1 MQKDRLAT
9 LTMDIVVNHPTKRTA
24 LDWVHSRLSPWSQA
38 EWDRAR
44 NGMSIAE
51 RAARLGQSIREQR
64 RCDES
69 LIEHIFAALDGRSFV
84 VLDATYCF
92 MTQRMLDRRTGRRIP
107 PDSVRRFASQP
118 IASLLLN
125 TRAHQDLKRRGVNT
139 IGDLL
144 PHAYEWLSPKRLAP
158 GKPVMNVRLSVRRC
172 LRILGVEIV
181 FPEIRQRAI
190 YCPCCAH
197 TETDVMK
204 IVALAGA

>member
-1 MQKDRLAT
+1 MRKDRLAT
-9 LTMDIVVNHPTKRTA
+9 LTMDIVVNHPTKRMA
-24 LDWVHSRLSPWSQA
+24 LESVCSRLSPWAQA
-38 EWDRAR
+38 EWERAR
-44 NGMSIAE
+44 NGVSITD
-51 RAARLGQSIREQR
+51 RAARLGQSVREQR

-69 LIEHIFAALDGRSFV
+69 LIEHIVAALNGRTFV

-107 PDSVRRFASQP
+107 PDAVRRFAAQP
-118 IASLLLN
+118 ITNLLLN
-125 TRAHQDLKRRGVNT
+125 TRAHQDLKRRGVDT

-181 FPEIRQRAI
+181 FPKIRQRAI

-197 TETDVMK
+197 RETDVMK
-204 IVALAGA
+204 IVALAGV

>member
-24 LDWVHSRLSPWSQA
+24 LDAVCSRLSPWAQA

-44 NGMSIAE
+44 NGVPITQ
-51 RAARLGQSIREQR
+51 RAARLGHSIREQR

-69 LIEHIFAALDGRSFV
+69 LIEHIFAALDGRICV

-92 MTQRMLDRRTGRRIP
+92 MTQRMLDRRTGRRLP
-107 PDSVRRFASQP
+107 PDAVRRFASQP
-118 IASLLLN
+118 IASLLLSA
-125 TRAHQDLKRRGVNT
+125 RVHQDLKQRGVDT

-197 TETDVMK
+197 TEKDVMK
-204 IVALAGA
+204 IVALAGV

>member
-9 LTMDIVVNHPTKRTA
+9 LSMEILVNHPTKHMA
-24 LDWVHSRLSPWSQA
+24 LNAASVQLSLWARA
-38 EWDRAR
+38 ERDRAR
-44 NGMSIAE
+44 KGVSITE
-51 RAARLGQSIREQR
+51 RAARLGHSVREQR

-69 LIEHIFAALDGRSFV
+69 LIEHIFAALNGRTCV

-107 PDSVRRFASQP
+107 PDAVRRFASQS
-118 IASLLLN
+118 IASLLLSA
-125 TRAHQDLKRRGVNT
+125 RAYQDLKQRGVNT

>member
-1 MQKDRLAT
+1 MRKDRLAT

-24 LDWVHSRLSPWSQA
+24 LDAAYSRLSPWAQS
-38 EWDRAR
+38 EWDSASD
-44 NGMSIAE
+44 GVSITE
-51 RAARLGQSIREQR
+51 RAARLDQSIREQR

-69 LIEHIFAALDGRSFV
+69 LIEHIFAAINGRTFV

-92 MTQRMLDRRTGRRIP
+92 MTQRMLDRKTGRRIP
-107 PDSVRRFASQP
+107 PDAVRRFASQP
-118 IASLLLN
+118 IASLLLSA
-125 TRAHQDLKRRGVNT
+125 RAHQDLKQRGVHT

-158 GKPVMNVRLSVRRC
+158 GKPVMNIRLSVRRC

-197 TETDVMK
+197 RETDVMK

>member
-1 MQKDRLAT
+1 
-9 LTMDIVVNHPTKRTA
+9 V
-24 LDWVHSRLSPWSQA
+24 
-38 EWDRAR
+38 
-44 NGMSIAE
+44 SIAE
-51 RAARLGQSIREQR
+51 RAARLDHSIREQR

-69 LIEHIFAALDGRSFV
+69 LIEHIFAALNGRTFV

-107 PDSVRRFASQP
+107 PDAVRRFASQP

-125 TRAHQDLKRRGVNT
+125 ARAHHDLKQRGVNT

-181 FPEIRQRAI
+181 FPEIKQRAI

-197 TETDVMK
+197 RETDVMK
-204 IVALAGA
+204 IVALAGV

>member
-24 LDWVHSRLSPWSQA
+24 LDAVRSRLSLWAQA

-44 NGMSIAE
+44 TGVSITE
-51 RAARLGQSIREQR
+51 RAARLGHSIREQR

-69 LIEHIFAALDGRSFV
+69 LIEHIFAALDGRTCV

-107 PDSVRRFASQP
+107 PDAVRRFASQP
-118 IASLLLN
+118 IASLLLS
-125 TRAHQDLKRRGVNT
+125 TRAHQDLKQRGVNT

-204 IVALAGA
+204 IVALAGV

>member
-9 LTMDIVVNHPTKRTA
+9 LTMDIVVNHPTKRA
-24 LDWVHSRLSPWSQA
+24 SLDSVHSRLSPWAQA
-38 EWDRAR
+38 EWNRAR
-44 NGMSIAE
+44 NGMSITN
-51 RAARLGQSIREQR
+51 RAARLGHSVREQR

-69 LIEHIFAALDGRSFV
+69 LIEHIFAALDGQTFM

-92 MTQRMLDRRTGRRIP
+92 MTQRMLDRKTGRRIP

-118 IASLLLN
+118 IASLLLSA
-125 TRAHQDLKRRGVNT
+125 RAHQDLKQRGVHT

-144 PHAYEWLSPKRLAP
+144 PYAYEWLSPKRLAP

-204 IVALAGA
+204 IVALAGV